1 MAVQPAERINLQF
14 LKSLLLAQLMVNKKK
29 NAREEWLRI
38 ILRTT
43 ENTADLQKQIDE
55 NQGRREA
62 TMGPG
67 TNW

>member
-43 ENTADLQKQIDE
+43 ENTADLQKQID
-55 NQGRREA
+55 
-62 TMGPG
+62 
-67 TNW
+67 